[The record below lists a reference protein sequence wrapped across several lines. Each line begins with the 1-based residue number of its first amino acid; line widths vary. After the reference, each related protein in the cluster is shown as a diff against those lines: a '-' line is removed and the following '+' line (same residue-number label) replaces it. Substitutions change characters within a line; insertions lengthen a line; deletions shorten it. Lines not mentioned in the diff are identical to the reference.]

1 MFFSFRDKE
10 MKIKVNIQAIIIRE
24 WILVQ
29 VGKET

>member
-29 VGKET
+29 VGNEN